1 MNKAQIP
8 LPLQH
13 RILLQSGLALLSAIA
28 GLGVS
33 WACGDI
39 RSGAPFMIAAI
50 LLACGAA
57 HLYQIAL
64 KRHYIVLHCTV
75 LYVER
80 TFWQRRPK
88 ALLLEAEGYALR
100 VCLWNRLQKL
110 SAGDVIDLYISD
122 TTPLYIWGGVR
133 HISTYLALAP
143 VPGKNFLREKPSTLN
158 NSRF

>member
-13 RILLQSGLALLSAIA
+13 RLLLQSGLALLSAIA

-39 RSGAPFMIAAI
+39 HSGAPFMIAAI

-57 HLYQIAL
+57 HLYRIAL
-64 KRHYIVLHCTV
+64 KRHYIVLHGTV
-75 LYVER
+75 LHVER

-88 ALLLEAEGYALR
+88 ALLLEAEGW

-122 TTPLYIWGGVR
+122 TTPLYIRGGVR
-133 HISTYLALAP
+133 HVSTYLALAL
-143 VPGKNFLREKPSTLN
+143 VSGKNFLREKPSTLN